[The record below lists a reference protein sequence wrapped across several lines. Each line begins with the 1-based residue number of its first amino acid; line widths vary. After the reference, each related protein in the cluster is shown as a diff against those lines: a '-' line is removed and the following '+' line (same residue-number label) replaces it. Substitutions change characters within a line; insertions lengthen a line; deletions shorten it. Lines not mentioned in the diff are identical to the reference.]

1 MLLFSPIQTSDSLK
15 GADETNPYTD
25 GLCPHSFP
33 KTKVTNFKSNY
44 PMNLSFSAQSFSQ
57 RILAGKKI
65 HLKSKHPHGQQQRHS
80 VHRPASQKKPGR
92 CPSCPRCTAGPPA
105 PPVPHTHPPAEEGE
119 GGGSV
124 PALSHGASGW
134 PPGGWRSLR
143 ANVHTA
149 LGGKPKSCITG
160 SRRDTPPLCETPPT
174 PPYPPPVSPAGEILV
189 ATCFLFTMSG
199 IVGCSSQKPQLWGT
213 QLLKIFTEET

>member
-15 GADETNPYTD
+15 GADETNPHTD

-57 RILAGKKI
+57 RILAGKKNPFE
-65 HLKSKHPHGQQQRHS
+65 KQTSS
-80 VHRPASQKKPGR
+80 RPAAEAQCAQTCVSEKAWSMPLLSPLHSR
-92 CPSCPRCTAGPPA
+92 PPPV

-149 LGGKPKSCITG
+149 LGGKPKSCITS

-174 PPYPPPVSPAGEILV
+174 CDPSWRD
-189 ATCFLFTMSG
+189 TCGYVLPLYH
-199 IVGCSSQKPQLWGT
+199 VGDHRVQ
-213 QLLKIFTEET
+213 